1 MAEDERWPS
10 RFGAWPA
17 SPWVITGRQ
26 ATAWF
31 TVPDAVVARYL
42 HSDLRPPLAAEG
54 HPSRLRFYAMEAHGE
69 RFHEAVVSLPARAG
83 ALDGEVTVI
92 LWSDS
97 EAYRTWAREAFGWPV
112 LEAVFAYDGALWGD
126 ALATGATGSSRA
138 RVRDGELSLLVDE
151 GVAPAAPAAS
161 WMVRRP
167 WLTMRRTV
175 HRGGLDGETR
185 EVFQVRP
192 ELRRPGTRLAG
203 RGAVRFALAPD
214 DPLTALGEIRCDIE
228 VLDGFELVVGADVD
242 LVSSETLSRQIDNLS
257 AL

>member
-1 MAEDERWPS
+1 MVEDDRWPS

-17 SPWVITGRQ
+17 SPWVIRGRQ

-42 HSDLRPPLAAEG
+42 HPDLRPPAAPGG

-83 ALDGEVTVI
+83 GLDGEVTVV

-112 LEAVFAYDGALWGD
+112 LDAEFAYAGALWSDELG
-126 ALATGATGSSRA
+126 AGATGSSRA
-138 RVRDGELSLLVDE
+138 RVREGEVALSVDE
-151 GVAPAAPAAS
+151 GLAPSAPAAA

-192 ELRRPGTRLAG
+192 ELRRPGARLAG
-203 RGAVRFALAPD
+203 RGSVRFALAPE
-214 DPLTALGEIRCDIE
+214 DPLTALGEIGCEIE

-242 LVSSETLSRQIDNLS
+242 LVSTELVSR
-257 AL
+257 

>member
-42 HSDLRPPLAAEG
+42 HPDLRPPPAPQG
-54 HPSRLRFYAMEAHGE
+54 HQSRLRFYAMEAHGE

-83 ALDGEVTVI
+83 DVDGEVTVI

-112 LEAVFAYDGALWGD
+112 LEAGFHYAGALWD
-126 ALATGATGSSRA
+126 DELAIGATGSSRA
-138 RVRDGELSLLVDE
+138 RVREGELALRVDE
-151 GVAPAAPAAS
+151 PLAPAAPAAA

-167 WLTMRRTV
+167 WLTMRRIV
-175 HRGGLDGETR
+175 HRGGLGGETR
-185 EVFQVRP
+185 EVLHVRP
-192 ELRRPGTRLAG
+192 ELRRPGTRLAAQ
-203 RGAVRFALAPD
+203 GAARFDLAPG
-214 DPLTALGEIRCDIE
+214 DPLTALGEIRCEIE
-228 VLDGFELVVGADVD
+228 VLDGFELVVGDDVE
-242 LVSSETLSRQIDNLS
+242 LVRSERCLAR
-257 AL
+257 